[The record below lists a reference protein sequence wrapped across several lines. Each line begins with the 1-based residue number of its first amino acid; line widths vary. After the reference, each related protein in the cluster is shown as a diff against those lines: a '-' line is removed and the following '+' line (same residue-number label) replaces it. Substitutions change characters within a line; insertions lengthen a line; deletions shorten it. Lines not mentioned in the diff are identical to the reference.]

1 METRCSSLVAVGKPI
16 LAETVQVPA
25 AAAGSGLPGA
35 QGNDPAQVVPAAAS
49 GPEAVKSRVRGPPVA
64 EVAVM
69 LLGICRRAEL
79 LTRNLH
85 AAKPVWAVV
94 AAAVVGREQ
103 EAVAARVRAVVVV
116 VAAAVVVV
124 AAAAAAAVDGAQ
136 IARSSMMS
144 FCSGISP
151 TESASIASVITAASG
166 PMSV

>member
-1 METRCSSLVAVGKPI
+1 VAAGKPI
-16 LAETVQVPA
+16 LAEIVQVPA
-25 AAAGSGLPGA
+25 AAAGSGLPRA

-49 GPEAVKSRVRGPPVA
+49 GPEAVKSRARGPPVA

-79 LTRNLH
+79 LTRNLR
-85 AAKPVWAVV
+85 AAKPVWAVA

-116 VAAAVVVV
+116 VVA

-136 IARSSMMS
+136 ILRSSMMS